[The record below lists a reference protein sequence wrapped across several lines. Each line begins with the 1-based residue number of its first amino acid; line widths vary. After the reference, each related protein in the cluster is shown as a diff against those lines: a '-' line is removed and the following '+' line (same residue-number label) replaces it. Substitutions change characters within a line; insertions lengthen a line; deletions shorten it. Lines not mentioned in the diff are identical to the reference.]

1 MIGII
6 ESFLSDR
13 KQRVTIDGK
22 VSEWVD
28 VQAGVP
34 QGSLLGPLLFL
45 VFINDLVEV
54 VESDIRIFADDT
66 FIFRIIDKFSS
77 HLWCEICYYE
87 FLSSRTRR
95 GKGALG
101 AHQSFL
107 GEGKIKRESLLQ

>member
-1 MIGII
+1 MFKLKRIGIEEDMIGII

-13 KQRVTIDGK
+13 KQRVIIDGMF
-22 VSEWVD
+22 SEWVD

-66 FIFRIIDKFSS
+66 FIFRIIDLFSA
-77 HLWCEICYYE
+77 EILIE
-87 FLSSRTRR
+87 TL
-95 GKGALG
+95 
-101 AHQSFL
+101 
-107 GEGKIKRESLLQ
+107 